1 MCIICCQSVQ
11 LDAHRARNQLFT
23 YFPSVVWL
31 RANAFKRD
39 WSFFF
44 LRSQYELKQAAFK
57 QTRPLPDR
65 DLVGLCYTGV
75 LHCRSGERKKTLP
88 LPGISGGKKFC
99 VKVITLAESLSY
111 SSFCRSLS
119 LHCLQRL
126 SLAFT
131 GRRCC
136 GY

>member
-1 MCIICCQSVQ
+1 M
-11 LDAHRARNQLFT
+11 LT
-23 YFPSVVWL
+23 EL
-31 RANAFKRD
+31 RISCLLISPLWCGYVPMRLNGTGV
-39 WSFFF
+39 FFF

-57 QTRPLPDR
+57 QTRPLPGR